1 MSSVTSARR
10 GVGGCASETLLA
22 RAAMSST
29 LGLARELGE
38 NQIQV
43 YCPVGNLG

>member
-1 MSSVTSARR
+1 MNTVTGAR
-10 GVGGCASETLLA
+10 GVWGVLSETLLA
-22 RAAMSST
+22 RVAMSST